1 MGWKKTISH
10 INAKTPNNSILVYNI
25 LILGVILSNSWLP
38 VQMDGEKPHVYKF
51 GSPTL
56 EADALTSETPG
67 KPQITIS
74 NPKTFQVHSSECFPK
89 YPCFV
94 IQ

>member
-1 MGWKKTISH
+1 
-10 INAKTPNNSILVYNI
+10 
-25 LILGVILSNSWLP
+25 
-38 VQMDGEKPHVYKF
+38 MDGEKPHVYKF

-56 EADALTSETPG
+56 EADTLTSEPPG